1 MKYLVDTNV
10 FLDYLLSRDNFEDAK
25 EFFVLSRL
33 RKNQIFVT
41 SMSIRDIGYVVHHKV
56 HDKEL
61 ANRAQFSTYELC
73 SKVIDITAD
82 DAINALFNDNGEYND
97 YEDGLQIEA
106 ADRLLLDAV
115 ITSNTKDFKSKKI
128 PVYNLKQIN
137 QILKQ
142 QSN

>member
-41 SMSIRDIGYVVHHKV
+41 GMSIRDIGYVVHHKV
-56 HDKEL
+56 HDKNL

-82 DAINALFNDNGEYND
+82 DAINALFNDDGEYSD

-106 ADRLLLDAV
+106 ANRLLLDAV
-115 ITSNTKDFKSKKI
+115 ITSNTRDFKSQKI

-142 QSN
+142 KSN

>member
-10 FLDYLLSRDNFEDAK
+10 FLDYLLSRDNFQDAK

-41 SMSIRDIGYVVHHKV
+41 SMSIRDIGYVVHRKV
-56 HDKEL
+56 HDKKL

-82 DAINALFNDNGEYND
+82 DAINALFNDDGEYSD

-115 ITSNTKDFKSKKI
+115 ITSNTRDFKSQKI

-142 QSN
+142 KSN